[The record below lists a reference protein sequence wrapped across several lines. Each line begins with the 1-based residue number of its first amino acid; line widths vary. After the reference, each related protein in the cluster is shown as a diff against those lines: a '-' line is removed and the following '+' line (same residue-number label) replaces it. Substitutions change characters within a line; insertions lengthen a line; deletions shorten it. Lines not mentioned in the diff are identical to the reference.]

1 MFLQKYS
8 YKLSNDNVE
17 HMELTSIYKIRYYCF
32 LFKITNAR
40 IENRTAYR
48 LFNGWS
54 SGLIIDNSSPCPKK
68 KKIISYN
75 NQILD

>member
-48 LFNGWS
+48 LFNG
-54 SGLIIDNSSPCPKK
+54 
-68 KKIISYN
+68 
-75 NQILD
+75 